1 MGLFDALGSI
11 ISGIASE
18 IDGGDDYPTCDM
30 CGSKMTEFD
39 GWAWYTCPECG
50 NMVRVLDGEK
60 KWERDIFGGSSSSE
74 TCENCGQSLSG
85 GEYTAPWEDGDNED
99 GYIICPHCHHK
110 NTFD

>member
-60 KWERDIFGGSSSSE
+60 KSGNAI
-74 TCENCGQSLSG
+74 SL
-85 GEYTAPWEDGDNED
+85 EAHLLLKRVKTADNL
-99 GYIICPHCHHK
+99 
-110 NTFD
+110 